1 MPSVRLIHPLRFG
14 RARNLDVHN
23 VGRREGSAGWL
34 AGPPAHA
41 APGRSGALWWSRTWR
56 ASRVRPPPHRGPLLG
71 VRNTPK
77 PLGRRAPRSPRKGRQ
92 HPRPHGWLRC
102 ALRSSSLAR
111 SARSRGGSKADHC
124 LIPCSS
130 VAHGPPCAVALTTEM
145 IAVQASCP
153 SLPTALPYAQSSLPQ
168 AKAPS
173 TVTWRVILFRSE
185 SYCQGSGPFVLRG
198 RGRSRK
204 LAVALLGVHTPSKN
218 LAPVSWIQGHIAC
231 ARLKCGFDGGG
242 IGSKLLRGWLA
253 R

>member
-111 SARSRGGSKADHC
+111 SARSQEGSKADHC

-130 VAHGPPCAVALTTEM
+130 VAHGPWDTDGR
-145 IAVQASCP
+145 
-153 SLPTALPYAQSSLPQ
+153 LPQ
-168 AKAPS
+168 TRHLWSPSDRAPS
-173 TVTWRVILFRSE
+173 PCRRTHDRDDR
-185 SYCQGSGPFVLRG
+185 R
-198 RGRSRK
+198 
-204 LAVALLGVHTPSKN
+204 PS
-218 LAPVSWIQGHIAC
+218 
-231 ARLKCGFDGGG
+231 
-242 IGSKLLRGWLA
+242 
-253 R
+253 